1 MNGIVNEKKGHN
13 IVNNKNYQFRGI
25 LLSNIFSFAIMND
38 KKATVVNDKKVKNM
52 NDKRSQL

>member
-25 LLSNIFSFAIMND
+25 LSSNIFSLAIMND
-38 KKATVVNDKKVKNM
+38 KKATIVNDKKVK
-52 NDKRSQL
+52 KYG